1 MKRKGWLIPIVV
13 FVVSFICL
21 IFYQQRQDSTT
32 FADTTNMTP
41 ILWSKSAAD
50 ITKVDYK
57 HSGEQLVASREG
69 DKWFIS
75 EPIQAQGDALYIYN
89 VISAF
94 KEPLFEDVIETSP
107 ANLEIYGINKLSSSI
122 TLYDNEGNEYVLVKG
137 NAINALTDYVYAP
150 LSDTVYTIS
159 HSAFSTLKTD
169 INSWRNKDLLNFS
182 ENNIKEIKLT
192 LDGQTHIITP
202 EYAGTEPQTQLFFKA
217 QNLNTATVTN
227 FISYLSSSKIQKFIT
242 DTPDSTILEAYG
254 FTKPSLKITITLK
267 DGSTSSLTMGNVMKD
282 ENMCY
287 IKRDD
292 SNSIFGITYFD
303 LSQLKVTP
311 TTQTTNV
318 EKVDDSSDVTTT
330 SAIKN

>member
-1 MKRKGWLIPIVV
+1 MKRKGWLIPILV

-50 ITKVDYK
+50 ITKVVYK
-57 HSGEQLVASREG
+57 HAGEQLIASREG
-69 DKWFIS
+69 DKWFIL
-75 EPIQAQGDALYIYN
+75 EPLQTQGDALYIYN

-94 KEPLFEDVIETSP
+94 KEPLFEEVIETSP
-107 ANLEIYGINKLSSSI
+107 TNLELYGINNLSSSI
-122 TLYDNEGNEYVLVKG
+122 TLYDNEGNEYILIKG
-137 NAINALTDYVYAP
+137 NAINSLTDYVYAP

-159 HSAFSTLKTD
+159 HTAFSTLKTD
-169 INSWRNKDLLNFS
+169 TNSWRNKDLLNFG
-182 ENNIKEIKLT
+182 EDNIKEIKLT
-192 LDGQTHIITP
+192 LGGQTHIITP

-227 FISYLSSSKIQKFIT
+227 FVSYLSSSKIQKFIT
-242 DTPDSTILEAYG
+242 DESDTAILEAYG
-254 FTKPSLKITITLK
+254 FNKPSLKIAISLK
-267 DGSTSSLTMGNVMKD
+267 DGSTFSLTVGNIIKD

-292 SNSIFGITYFD
+292 SSSIFGITYFD

-311 TTQTTNV
+311 TAQTPNV
-318 EKVDDSSDVTTT
+318 EKVDNSSDVTTT

>member
-1 MKRKGWLIPIVV
+1 MKRKGWLIPILV
-13 FVVSFICL
+13 FVVSFVCL
-21 IFYQQRQDSTT
+21 IFYQQRQDSTA

-50 ITKVDYK
+50 ITKVVYK
-57 HSGEQLVASREG
+57 HSGQQLTADRKN

-94 KEPLFEDVIETSP
+94 KEPLFEEVIETSP
-107 ANLEIYGINKLSSSI
+107 TNLELYGINKRSSSI
-122 TLYDNEGNEYVLVKG
+122 TMYDNEGNEYILVKG
-137 NAINALTDYVYAP
+137 NTINSLTDYVYAP

-159 HSAFSTLKTD
+159 HSAFTALKTD
-169 INSWRNKDLLNFS
+169 VNSWRNKDLLNFS
-182 ENNIKEIKLT
+182 EDTIKKIKLT
-192 LDGQTHIITP
+192 LGGQTHIITP

-242 DTPDSTILEAYG
+242 NNPDAAILDAYG
-254 FTKPSLKITITLK
+254 FNKPSLKITITLN
-267 DGSTSSLTMGNVMKD
+267 DGSTSSLTMGNVIKD
-282 ENMCY
+282 ENICY

-311 TTQTTNV
+311 TAQITNV
-318 EKVDDSSDVTTT
+318 EKVNNSSQETTT
-330 SAIKN
+330 SAINN